1 MFRNPRE
8 NISIDPTT
16 TNPLAPS
23 TGRPPTPP
31 NTTRSPHPPTTTTT
45 MSHRSST
52 KPLTPRASSK
62 SNAPTSGKQS
72 TSTKKAFSTK
82 PAGKPNASILSFFKK
97 VDGPVQD
104 DSIFLAHGSKIANL
118 KSLAR
123 DLSPPELSDD
133 DKDVHVEDL
142 YGDGEERF
150 NESGVAVKKR
160 KVSGDGMMNGM
171 GDDGDLVDKSG
182 KGGLG
187 GKNGCTPPPPEI
199 AGGSRPKRMKRN
211 GPFLSDSESDEDEN
225 ENENEAVQLK
235 AVKAAEEELEAMVLD
250 QSDSMNEVVEPDTID
265 QKQIHENKPV
275 VPSVQAVV
283 PVKKVAK
290 GRKKVDVTK
299 AQAKWEA
306 LQPNTPP
313 SDYKEA
319 SEGSVYGDSQAP
331 KKKKKKKKAPRATEK
346 TVIKR
351 EAFKNPK
358 QVSAIE
364 EAPSV
369 PSLKKQTTSV
379 DEWEKFEDFEEF
391 PGEDD
396 EFGNGEEAVERRWMA
411 EQAKL
416 DERDQDE
423 DDYFG
428 GFEEMDSE
436 PQEEAM
442 TASCPMC
449 EASLAG
455 LNPDDATKHVNG
467 CLDGNP
473 IPLPVMTPAPIKVE
487 PTNLKTEP
495 TESKFF
501 PPGATRFARKAAI
514 PRPGQA
520 NPFEMGATAAVPSS
534 AFSKLMS
541 GHAEDAAW
549 ANAAASEHKSRGKP
563 AYERTCPF
571 YKIMPGFFICV
582 DAFRY
587 GAVQGCNAYFLSHF
601 HSDHYIGLS
610 STWSHGP
617 IYCSKVTANLV
628 KQQLRVDPKYVV
640 PLDFEER
647 FEVPGTQGVAITM
660 IPANHCPGSSLFLF
674 EKVIGK
680 GKDPK
685 VQRILHCGDF
695 RACPA
700 HLAHP
705 LLMPDIVDSITGKT
719 KQQKIDVCYLD
730 TTYLNPK
737 YSFPSQ
743 EEVIKACADMC
754 VSLKK
759 ERAEETDAW
768 EVVKRERAGTGMTKF
783 VQNATIKSEDN
794 SIAMSIA
801 PTKDAKS
808 RGRLL
813 VVCGTYSIGKER
825 ICMGIARAL
834 DCKIWAPPGK
844 MKICAALEDGE
855 LSSRLT
861 SDPRE
866 AQIHMQMLMEIRP
879 ETLQDYLNGYKP
891 HFSRIVGFRPS
902 GWNYRPPIS
911 RFTASPSIS
920 TILHSPSWR
929 SSFSMAELT
938 PQRGSTRE
946 ASCFGVPYSEHS
958 SFRELT
964 MFVCALRIEKVVPT
978 VNVGSAPGRAK
989 MKAWIERWMAE
1000 RRKAGVIKLGE
1011 GGEGKGEVRW

>member
-8 NISIDPTT
+8 NIAIDTT
-16 TNPLAPS
+16 TATPLRPS

-31 NTTRSPHPPTTTTT
+31 NTTRSLNSTTTT

-52 KPLTPRASSK
+52 KPLTPRPSSK
-62 SNAPTSGKQS
+62 SNTISSAKQS
-72 TSTKKAFSTK
+72 TSAKKAFSAK
-82 PAGKPNASILSFFKK
+82 PAGKPNASILNFFKK
-97 VDGPVQD
+97 VDGPIQD
-104 DSIFLAHGSKIANL
+104 DSIFLSHGSKVANL

-123 DLSPPELSDD
+123 DLSPGLDNEEPDL
-133 DKDVHVEDL
+133 DL

-150 NESGVAVKKR
+150 NESGASIKKR
-160 KVSGDGMMNGM
+160 KVSGESTPSAM
-171 GDDGDLVDKSG
+171 GNDGDLLDKSRED
-182 KGGLG
+182 GLG
-187 GKNGCTPPPPEI
+187 AKNGCTPPPPEI
-199 AGGSRPKRMKRN
+199 AAESKPKPKRRT

-225 ENENEAVQLK
+225 ENEAVQLN
-235 AVKAAEEELEAMVLD
+235 AVKAEVQELDTVITD
-250 QSDSMNEVVEPDTID
+250 QPDDMNEIVETNPVE
-265 QKQIHENKPV
+265 QEEIHENKPV
-275 VPSVQAVV
+275 IPSVKSVV
-283 PVKKVAK
+283 SARKAIAK
-290 GRKKVDVTK
+290 IRTKVDVK
-299 AQAKWEA
+299 EAQAKWEA

-313 SDYKEA
+313 SDYPEE
-319 SEGSVYGDSQAP
+319 SEGSAYGDSQKS
-331 KKKKKKKKAPRATEK
+331 KKKKKKKTSKTTTKTDGKNEGSKKAKKTPEVPKAP
-346 TVIKR
+346 TV
-351 EAFKNPK
+351 PT
-358 QVSAIE
+358 
-364 EAPSV
+364 
-369 PSLKKQTTSV
+369 LKKEATSV
-379 DEWEKFEDFEEF
+379 DEWANFEDFEEF
-391 PGEDD
+391 PDEDD

-411 EQAKL
+411 EQARL
-416 DERDQDE
+416 EEVGEDEE
-423 DDYFG
+423 EESFNGFDD
-428 GFEEMDSE
+428 EMDVE
-436 PQEEAM
+436 PQEDGM
-442 TASCPMC
+442 TASCPIC
-449 EASLAG
+449 EASLSGISAD
-455 LNPDDATKHVNG
+455 NATKHVNG

-473 IPLPVMTPAPIKVE
+473 IPMPERAPPAVKKE
-487 PTNLKTEP
+487 PKEEP

-501 PPGATRFARKAAI
+501 TPGASRFARRAAV

-520 NPFEMGATAAVPSS
+520 NPFEMSTKAAAPSS

-549 ANAAASEHKSRGKP
+549 ANAAASEQKSRGKL
-563 AYERTCPF
+563 AYQRTCPF

-628 KQQLRVDPKYVV
+628 KQQLRVDPKYVI
-640 PLDFEER
+640 PLDFEEC

-705 LLMPDIVDSITGKT
+705 LLMPDVVDSITGKT

-794 SIAMSIA
+794 SIAMSIDSA
-801 PTKDAKS
+801 KDAKS

-844 MKICAALEDGE
+844 MKICAALEDEE

-902 GWNYRPPIS
+902 GWNYRPPNS
-911 RFTASPSIS
+911 RFTASPSIP

-929 SSFSMAELT
+929 SSFSMHELT

-978 VNVGSAPGRAK
+978 VNVGSSPGRAK

-1000 RRKAGVIKLGE
+1000 RRKSGVIRLGE
-1011 GGEGKGEVRW
+1011 GGEEKSEVRW